1 MIRAGVMGLIG
12 SAVLFPAT
20 AGASPRSGEL
30 AAPLVRQHSLDESS
44 VVRRGAAAAA
54 RLSAGAASSAVLE
67 PCEDAAPAGL
77 CGTVNVPLNRKRPSE
92 GTVPIFFEFYPHR
105 DPGPSDEAILVTEGG
120 PGFSVTQDPFIGG
133 FYLELFDPLLDTR
146 DLILLDQRGVGR
158 SDAIDCPE
166 LQDGSDQIYRD
177 VRACADQLGP
187 AAHRYSSGDVA
198 LDIEDVRK
206 ALGIRKLNFYGGS
219 YASQDIQSYATR
231 FPKRLRSAV
240 LDSPFT
246 LLGYDT
252 FLRTTVEAINR
263 AIRLICIRSESCSA
277 ERSDA
282 LDDVAWLA
290 ARLRRNPLEG
300 VGNDVLGEPREVRVT
315 EGFLLWRLLTSD
327 MGGFVALS
335 EIGAAAEALR
345 HGDELPLLRLAAE
358 HDGPLF
364 GDEGDPTV
372 FSAGHNWARFCT
384 DASFPWDKRASTSTR
399 LVQWLVARSR
409 LPSDSFAPFSIGGW
423 LAPFPTGPIAPEA
436 CIGWPRPDRDVT
448 PALPP
453 RAKFPRDV
461 PALFLSGDL
470 DSVTPTADAL
480 RVARAWPGS
489 DFVELANSGHHT
501 ALRERFDCAD
511 AAIVAFIAEL
521 DPGDT
526 SCADDEQFGTAPAVG
541 RFALTAA
548 DIRPA
553 RSGPGDESTR
563 VDRRVAAAATA
574 AVTDALKRTFMHF
587 EPGPGA
593 GLRGGTFDQ
602 GVTADDSGFFN
613 NLNAVRFTTDV
624 AVSGAGTYVFETEA
638 IDSTISVDGPG
649 AEDGTL
655 RVTGVF
661 SGFTHEATVLQIEG
675 EIGGRRVVATVPAT

>member
-1 MIRAGVMGLIG
+1 M
-12 SAVLFPAT
+12 
-20 AGASPRSGEL
+20 
-30 AAPLVRQHSLDESS
+30 
-44 VVRRGAAAAA
+44 RRGAAAAA

-252 FLRTTVEAINR
+252 FFRTTVEAINR
-263 AIRLICIRSESCSA
+263 AIQLICTRSESCSA

-327 MGGFVALS
+327 MGGFVA
-335 EIGAAAEALR
+335 A
-345 HGDELPLLRLAAE
+345 
-358 HDGPLF
+358 
-364 GDEGDPTV
+364 
-372 FSAGHNWARFCT
+372 
-384 DASFPWDKRASTSTR
+384 
-399 LVQWLVARSR
+399 Q
-409 LPSDSFAPFSIGGW
+409 
-423 LAPFPTGPIAPEA
+423 
-436 CIGWPRPDRDVT
+436 
-448 PALPP
+448 
-453 RAKFPRDV
+453 
-461 PALFLSGDL
+461 
-470 DSVTPTADAL
+470 
-480 RVARAWPGS
+480 
-489 DFVELANSGHHT
+489 
-501 ALRERFDCAD
+501 
-511 AAIVAFIAEL
+511 
-521 DPGDT
+521 
-526 SCADDEQFGTAPAVG
+526 
-541 RFALTAA
+541 
-548 DIRPA
+548 
-553 RSGPGDESTR
+553 
-563 VDRRVAAAATA
+563 
-574 AVTDALKRTFMHF
+574 
-587 EPGPGA
+587 
-593 GLRGGTFDQ
+593 
-602 GVTADDSGFFN
+602 
-613 NLNAVRFTTDV
+613 
-624 AVSGAGTYVFETEA
+624 
-638 IDSTISVDGPG
+638 
-649 AEDGTL
+649 
-655 RVTGVF
+655 
-661 SGFTHEATVLQIEG
+661 
-675 EIGGRRVVATVPAT
+675 